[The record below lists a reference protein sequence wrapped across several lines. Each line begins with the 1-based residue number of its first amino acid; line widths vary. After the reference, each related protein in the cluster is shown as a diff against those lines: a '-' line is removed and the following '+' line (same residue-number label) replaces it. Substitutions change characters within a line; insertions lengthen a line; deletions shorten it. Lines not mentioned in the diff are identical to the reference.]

1 MRRRVL
7 YDATSG
13 AAAAAAELLRPDFD
27 IVPLSPATELTAGD
41 PAVVLIGA
49 DARDGLRAN
58 PSRRVLALVDAQ
70 ATGPWP
76 AHCFALLPA
85 GAGEPMLARA
95 VEGAFEDLER
105 TAAMARL
112 ERELSELNAIGVRL
126 SAERNPRELV
136 ATILT
141 KAREITQSDAGSLYL
156 VEEDSAGTRR
166 LRFAL
171 AQNDSVS
178 IPYRASRLPLT
189 SASVAGHV
197 ALTGETMNLE
207 DAYAPPPGAPFR
219 INPSFDDKARYRTK
233 SMLVVPMRTPQ
244 GETIG
249 VLQLIN
255 CKPDFAHR
263 FRSVDE
269 IQRIV
274 GPYSPRHA
282 RLAESLASQAAVAI
296 HNSRLFESI
305 HRLFD
310 GFVHA
315 SVTAIESRDPTTSGH
330 SLRVANYTVGLA
342 TAVDRCTTGI
352 YGATHFSTDEMKELR
367 YAALLHD
374 FGKVGVREQVLVK
387 AKKLLPGELDRIRQR
402 VELIKRGLA
411 LRYANK
417 KIDHLLDRGQRGYQ
431 ERAAA
436 LDAEL
441 AACLAE
447 LDDSLSRIVVANE
460 PTVLPND
467 FAADLEQLARRS
479 FEDHVGRRH
488 AVITQDEAKILSI
501 ARGSLTEAEFKEIQS
516 HVVHTYQFLSRIP
529 WTREFRRI
537 PEIARSHH
545 EKLDG
550 TGYPYGMKAE
560 EIPVQSKMMTIA
572 DIYDA
577 LTAGDRPYKK
587 GLARD
592 EALGIL
598 SHERRAGHLDGA
610 LLDLF
615 VEAKI
620 YEQAAL
626 SPNVIPPRTG
636 RRRPTR

>member
-7 YDATSG
+7 YDATSR

-27 IVPLSPATELTAGD
+27 VVALSPATEQTADD

-49 DARDGLRAN
+49 DARDGLAAN

-70 ATGPWP
+70 APGPWP
-76 AHCFALLPA
+76 TDWFALLPA
-85 GAGEPMLARA
+85 GAGGPILARA
-95 VEGAFEDLER
+95 VQGAFEDLER
-105 TAAMARL
+105 TAALARL

-126 SAERNPRELV
+126 SAERNPRELLV
-136 ATILT
+136 TIMT

-156 VEEDSAGTRR
+156 VEEDSGGIRR

-178 IPYRASRLPLT
+178 IPYRTSRLPLT

-219 INPSFDDKARYRTK
+219 INRSFDDRARYHTK
-233 SMLVVPMRTPQ
+233 SMLVVPMHTPQ
-244 GETIG
+244 GDTIG

-255 CKPDFAHR
+255 CKPDYAHR
-263 FRSVDE
+263 FRSVNE
-269 IQRIV
+269 IRRMV
-274 GPYSPRHA
+274 RPYSPRHA

-305 HRLFD
+305 NRLFD

-342 TAVDRCTTGI
+342 IAVDRCTTGV
-352 YGATHFSTDEMKELR
+352 YGATHFSTDELKELR

-387 AKKLLPGELDRIRQR
+387 AKKLFPIELDRIRQR
-402 VELIKRGLA
+402 GELIKRGLA
-411 LRYANK
+411 LRYADK
-417 KIDHLLDRGQRGYQ
+417 KIEHLFDRGQRGYK

-441 AACLAE
+441 AAYVAE
-447 LDDSLSRIVVANE
+447 IDDSLSRVVTANE
-460 PTVLPND
+460 PTVLPKA
-467 FAADLEQLARRS
+467 FAAELEQLARRF

-488 AVITQDEAKILSI
+488 TVITQDEAKILSI

-550 TGYPYGMKAE
+550 TGYPYGMKAD
-560 EIPVQSKMMTIA
+560 EIPIQSKMMTIA

-587 GLARD
+587 GLPRD
-592 EALGIL
+592 EALDML
-598 SHERRAGHLDGA
+598 SRERRAGHLDGG

-620 YEQAAL
+620 YEAASS
-626 SPNVIPPRTG
+626 SPIVTPPATD
-636 RRRPTR
+636 RRRPRR